1 MANAIDTS
9 FSREMLD
16 VRKRELP
23 DLKSKSKKETTMKEI
38 KDAAKRMADFLNDK
52 RLTQADAKRMFGDRP
67 VFCEMLI
74 GEMTKKETK
83 DFEWTL
89 V

>member
-1 MANAIDTS
+1 
-9 FSREMLD
+9 
-16 VRKRELP
+16 
-23 DLKSKSKKETTMKEI
+23 MKEI